1 MTIEINLLPWREVR
15 RQRRNRCFRFSML
28 LAAMVGLGAGYAVFW
43 SYGQQLSAQRERL
56 DYIEQQSAALGSTL
70 ARVDQYEARI
80 VSQLQRLAAL
90 QALESQRSVTVEVFN
105 ALAASLQDD
114 VYYASLERQGLSLTL
129 SAVALSDSGVSNQLR
144 ALGSAAVFAE
154 PHFSALQVSPEG
166 QRFTLSVSQRMP
178 VSQHRAEAGE
188 ALEKEKAP

>member
-15 RQRRNRCFRFSML
+15 RQRRNRRFRVGML
-28 LAAMVGLGAGYAVFW
+28 LAAMVGLGIGYAVFW

-56 DYIEQQSAALGSTL
+56 DYIEQQSAALGSKL
-70 ARVDQYEARI
+70 ARVAQYDARI
-80 VSQLQRLAAL
+80 ATHLERLAAL

-114 VYYASLERQGLSLTL
+114 VYYASVERQGLNLTL

-154 PHFSALQVSPEG
+154 PHFSALQVTPEG
-166 QRFTLSVSQRMP
+166 QRFTLFVSQRMP
-178 VSQHRAEAGE
+178 VSQYRTGAGE
-188 ALEKEKAP
+188 VLEQERAP